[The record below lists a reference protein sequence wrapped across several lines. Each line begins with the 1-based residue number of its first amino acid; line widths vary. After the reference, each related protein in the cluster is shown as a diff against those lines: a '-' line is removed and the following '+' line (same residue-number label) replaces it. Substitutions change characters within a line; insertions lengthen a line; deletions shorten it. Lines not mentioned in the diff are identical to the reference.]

1 MNMKWIYGLFIMLLF
16 ACDDKEIGYLDISRA
31 EYSPNEMEIPKY
43 EDLDAIEQWQRLELG
58 TPWVTLRMQ
67 GVLGTEPIIYSI
79 ESVKAS
85 DGGNADLFKGE
96 LEIIGGG
103 TMYYPIQ
110 PKAPAGTYVVSIRL
124 TNEGYSKVLEN
135 AYTFIVK

>member
-1 MNMKWIYGLFIMLLF
+1 MKMKYIYGLLITLLF
-16 ACDDKEIGYLDISRA
+16 ACDDKEVGFLDISRA
-31 EYSPNEMEIPKY
+31 EYSPDTMEIPKY
-43 EDLDAIEQWQRLELG
+43 EDIDEFEEWQRLELG

-67 GVLGTEPIIYSI
+67 GVLGTEPIVYSI

-85 DGGNADLFKGE
+85 DGGNAELFKEE

-103 TMYYPIQ
+103 SMYYPIQ
-110 PKAPAGTYVVSIRL
+110 PKAPAGTYIVSIRL
-124 TNEGYSKVLEN
+124 TNEGYSKVLEE

>member
-1 MNMKWIYGLFIMLLF
+1 MKMKWIYGLLVMLLC
-16 ACDDKEIGYLDISRA
+16 ACEADEIGFLDISRA
-31 EYSPNEMEIPKY
+31 EYSPNTMEIPKY
-43 EDLDAIEQWQRLELG
+43 EDIDAFAEAQRLELN
-58 TPWVTLRMQ
+58 TPWVTLQIQ
-67 GVLGTEPIIYSI
+67 GVLGTAPIIYSI
-79 ESVKAS
+79 ESVIS
-85 DGGNADLFKGE
+85 PDGGNAALFMEE

-124 TNEGYSKVLEN
+124 TNEGFSKVLEN

>member
-1 MNMKWIYGLFIMLLF
+1 MKMKYIYSLFILLLF

-31 EYSPNEMEIPKY
+31 EYAPNLMEIPKY
-43 EDLDAIEQWQRLELG
+43 EDIDEEGDRFKLG
-58 TPWVTLRMQ
+58 TPWVTLRIQ

-85 DGGNADLFKGE
+85 DGGNAELFKNE

-124 TNEGYSKVLEN
+124 TNEGYSKVLEE
-135 AYTFIVK
+135 AYTFVVK

>member
-1 MNMKWIYGLFIMLLF
+1 MKMKWIYGVFVMLLLS
-16 ACDDKEIGYLDISRA
+16 CDAKEIGFLDISQA
-31 EYSPNEMEIPKY
+31 EYSPDTMEIPKY
-43 EDLDAIEQWQRLELG
+43 EDIDAFAEAQRLELN
-58 TPWVTLRMQ
+58 TPWVTLQIQ
-67 GVLGTEPIIYSI
+67 GVLGTAPIIYSI
-79 ESVKAS
+79 ESVTS
-85 DGGNADLFKGE
+85 PDGGNAALFMEE